1 MKMDTKRQATLLWAT
16 AAFAAVGSAAWF
28 GPGAPAIEPVRAPL
42 STASYV
48 PRMSETFETKREEWA
63 APDGQPAG
71 TDWVYEVFSPP
82 RMFYDRRTQRFTL
95 APSEGV
101 REGGRAASE
110 PASFGLVLLAVRPD
124 LFRLQLIGFVGGEG
138 DCRGVFEN
146 RDTQETMLATTG
158 ERFPKLGL
166 AIDRFEVRR
175 TPVPLPESMTVR
187 RLVATAVVRDERT
200 GESVALTDIA
210 PRTTARL
217 TATIACADESSRTLA
232 VHEGDEITAAG
243 SLYRIDKI
251 QLTPPAIGVSRQSAD
266 EPQSDY
272 RTLTLEPGESPS
284 APSSK
289 SI

>member
-1 MKMDTKRQATLLWAT
+1 MNMDTKRQATLLWAT
-16 AAFAAVGSAAWF
+16 AALAAVGSAAWF
-28 GPGAPAIEPVRAPL
+28 GPGATAFEPVRTPL

-48 PRMSETFETKREEWA
+48 PRMSETFETKREEWT

-82 RMFYDRRTQRFTL
+82 RMFYNRRMRRFTL
-95 APSEGV
+95 EPPEDV
-101 REGGRAASE
+101 RVGARAASA
-110 PASFGLVLLAVRPD
+110 PASFGLTLLAVRPD

-138 DCRGVFEN
+138 NYRGVFEN

-158 ERFPKLGL
+158 ERFPNLGL
-166 AIDRFEVRR
+166 AIDRFDVRR
-175 TPVPLPESMTVR
+175 TPVPLPESMTIP

-200 GESVALTDIA
+200 GESVVLTDLA
-210 PRTTARL
+210 PCTTARL
-217 TATIACADESSRTLA
+217 TATIACVDESSRTLA

-251 QLTPPAIGVSRQSAD
+251 QLTPPTIGVSRQSAN

-272 RTLTLEPGESPS
+272 RTLTLEPGDSPP
-284 APSSK
+284 APSSE

>member
-1 MKMDTKRQATLLWAT
+1 
-16 AAFAAVGSAAWF
+16 
-28 GPGAPAIEPVRAPL
+28 
-42 STASYV
+42 
-48 PRMSETFETKREEWA
+48 
-63 APDGQPAG
+63 
-71 TDWVYEVFSPP
+71 
-82 RMFYDRRTQRFTL
+82 
-95 APSEGV
+95 
-101 REGGRAASE
+101 
-110 PASFGLVLLAVRPD
+110 VLLAVRPD